1 MEYVFKS
8 SNIILL
14 LETKN
19 HFQFCFDLSFES
31 KLNCYI
37 PVSYVVGHAESITYL
52 DKKASPEVLQ
62 SMGISIENLDGP
74 TQKILSLCTAIQPEA
89 LFKKFR
95 TKSKSVKKIEDI
107 LKDTKLKLG
116 LEQFVKTSLAQF
128 YNLIKEHDFPI
139 SIHLGKDKDFRICR
153 IKSQNPALE
162 TQLHFDKHENG
173 ISYTLLLKDE
183 VSAFHPSTTALTLL
197 MDEPGWL
204 VAHHKLYQLKDINSK
219 KITPF
224 LSKEVVEIPSKLVPD
239 YFEKFIKDI
248 AKKAAITASG
258 FEVITKNRVHSC
270 AIELIHDF
278 FKNIYFISLHYDYDG
293 YVFDATKTKDT
304 HTEIDLQDLQNIKL
318 VQYKRSQ
325 QEDQYIDS
333 LQEFG
338 LRKQSNHLFEV
349 DQKAEEKDTYACIQW
364 ILEHKEKLEAA
375 GFSLE
380 KLQINRKKIDC
391 SAVTIVF
398 SNSIQSD
405 WFDIQMT
412 VVSADFEF
420 NFSELIPNIKSQNRL
435 FVLPNDT
442 YFLIPIEWMTRYA
455 VMAKLAKINNGTISI
470 LKSNFAILDDIPQ
483 LRLSIP
489 VKNTA
494 HYKPS
499 PLVKATLRPYQIEG
513 VQWLLEHYNNGLG
526 ACLADDMGLGKTLQ
540 TLSTLVAVQEKLE
553 FEKAENIQ
561 LDLFGNEIPV
571 AKEYLKAL
579 IVLPSSLVFNWY
591 NEARKFTPH
600 FRRIQYVGK
609 DRKLLSKKL
618 EKYDLIFTSY
628 AVVDR
633 DVSILE
639 KYQFRYLIL
648 DESQYIKNKNSK
660 IFKVINQ
667 LKTTHKISLS
677 GTPIENSLDDLW
689 SQMQFINP
697 NILGSYAFFAE
708 HYKFPIEKKQDINSL
723 LELKTLVN
731 PFILRRTKEQVLTDL
746 PELSEQILY
755 CDMEPEQEKLYEEEK
770 SKARN
775 ALLKTD
781 GSAVDKINI
790 INTLLRLRQLSN
802 HPKMIDK
809 KSEMDSGKYIAVT
822 RYLETLVQSNQ
833 KTIVFSSFVS
843 NLEFYKKWSI
853 ENKIDFCELTGAT
866 PQNERAYQVQKF
878 QEQERSKLFFISLKA
893 GGVGLNITKASYV
906 LFLDPWWN
914 PFAEKQG
921 IGRAHRIG
929 QMNKVNVV
937 RFITKNTVEEKIIRL
952 QENKKLLS
960 DALLDENHI
969 SPDIEE
975 NLDFILA

>member
-1 MEYVFKS
+1 MEP
-8 SNIILL
+8 
-14 LETKN
+14 EN
-19 HFQFCFDLSFES
+19 HFQFCFDLSFEA
-31 KLNCYI
+31 KFNCYI
-37 PVSYVVGHAESITYL
+37 PNSYVVGHTETITYL
-52 DKKASPEVLQ
+52 EKKASPEVLQ
-62 SMGISIENLDGP
+62 SMGITIGNLDST
-74 TQKILSLCTAIQPEA
+74 TQKILSLCEVLQPEA

-95 TKSKSVKKIEDI
+95 TKSKSAKKIEDI
-107 LKDTKLKLG
+107 LKDDKIKLG
-116 LEQFVKTSLAQF
+116 IDQFMKINLAQF
-128 YNLIKEHDFPI
+128 YSHIKLHDFPL
-139 SIHLGKDKDFRICR
+139 SLNLGKEKDFRISR
-153 IKSQNPALE
+153 ISTQNPTLE
-162 TQLHFDKHENG
+162 TELHFDKHENG
-173 ISYTLLLKDE
+173 ISYTLKLKENDL
-183 VSAFHPSTTALTLL
+183 AFYPSNTTVTLL
-197 MDEPGWL
+197 LDEPGWL
-204 VAHHKLYQLKDINSK
+204 VAHHKLYALKSINSK
-219 KITPF
+219 KVTPF
-224 LSKEVVEIPSKLVPD
+224 LNKKMVEIPSKLVPD

-248 AKKAAITASG
+248 AKKVDISATG
-258 FEVITKNRVHSC
+258 FEVITQTTIRSC
-270 AIELIHDF
+270 NLQLVHDF
-278 FKNIYFISLHYDYDG
+278 FKNTYFISLSFDYNG
-293 YVFDATKTKDT
+293 YVFDATKTKNT
-304 HTEIDLQDLQNIKL
+304 HTEIDLKDLENIKL
-318 VQYKRSQ
+318 IQYKRSQ
-325 QEDQYIDS
+325 AEDTFIES
-333 LQEFG
+333 LEALGLSKQDNNLFG
-338 LRKQSNHLFEV
+338 LL
-349 DQKAEEKDTYACIQW
+349 QKPEQKDTYACVQW
-364 ILEHKEKLEAA
+364 ILEHREKLESV

-380 KLQINRKKIDC
+380 NIKIDGRNIDN
-391 SAVTIVF
+391 STVNIIF
-398 SNSIQSD
+398 SNTIQND
-405 WFDIQMT
+405 WFDIKMT
-412 VVSADFEF
+412 VVCDDFEF
-420 NFSELIPNIKSQNRL
+420 NFSDLIPNIKSQNRL
-435 FVLPNDT
+435 FLLPNGN

-455 VMAKLAKINNGTISI
+455 AMAKLAKINNGTMAV
-470 LKSNFAILDDIPQ
+470 LKSNFAVFEDIPQ
-483 LRLSIP
+483 LKQTLH
-489 VKNTA
+489 VKDTVQ
-494 HYKPS
+494 YQPS
-499 PLVKATLRPYQIEG
+499 ALVKATLRPYQIEG

-540 TLSTLVAVQEKLE
+540 TLSTLVAVQEKLD

-600 FRRIQYVGK
+600 FRRIQYVGQ
-609 DRKLLSKKL
+609 DRKLISKKL

-628 AVVDR
+628 AVVAR
-633 DVSILE
+633 DLSILE
-639 KYQFRYLIL
+639 KYQFRFLIL

-660 IFKVINQ
+660 IFHAINQ
-667 LKTTHKISLS
+667 LQTTHKISLS

-697 NILGSYAFFAE
+697 NILGSYTFFAE
-708 HYKFPIEKKQDINSL
+708 HYKFPIEKKQDENSL
-723 LELKTLVN
+723 SELRNLVS
-731 PFILRRTKEQVLTDL
+731 PFILRRTKEQVLKDL
-746 PELSEQILY
+746 PELSEQVFH
-755 CDMEPEQEKLYEEEK
+755 CEMEPEQEKLYEEEK

-781 GSAVDKINI
+781 GSGIDKINI
-790 INTLLRLRQLSN
+790 INTLMRLRQLSN

-809 KSEMDSGKYIAVT
+809 KSELDSGKYIAVT
-822 RYLETLVQSNQ
+822 RYLESLVQSNQ

-929 QMNKVNVV
+929 QLNKVNVV

-975 NLDFILA
+975 NLDFILE

>member
-1 MEYVFKS
+1 MEP
-8 SNIILL
+8 
-14 LETKN
+14 EN
-19 HFQFCFDLSFES
+19 HFQFCFDLSFEA
-31 KLNCYI
+31 KLNYYI
-37 PVSYVVGHAESITYL
+37 PTSYVVGHVDTITYL
-52 DKKASPEVLQ
+52 EKKASSEVLQ
-62 SMGISIENLDGP
+62 SMGVETKQLP
-74 TQKILSLCTAIQPEA
+74 LAAQKILSICESLQPEV
-89 LFKKFR
+89 LFKKYR
-95 TKSKSVKKIEDI
+95 TKSKAAKKIED
-107 LKDTKLKLG
+107 LLQDEKLKFG
-116 LEQFVKTSLAQF
+116 ITQFIQLQLASF
-128 YNLIKEHDFPI
+128 YALVREHDFPL
-139 SIHLGKDKDFRICR
+139 SFQLGKEKDFRISR
-153 IKSQNPALE
+153 IGTQNPALE
-162 TQLHFDKHENG
+162 TKLHFDKHENG
-173 ISYTLLLKDE
+173 ISYTLKLKENDL
-183 VSAFHPSTTALTLL
+183 AFYPSNTKVTLL
-197 MDEPGWL
+197 LDEPGWL
-204 VAHHKLYQLKDINSK
+204 VSHHKLYALKSINSK
-219 KITPF
+219 KVTPF
-224 LSKEVVEIPSKLVPD
+224 LNKKTVEIPSKLVPD

-248 AKKAAITASG
+248 AKKVDISATG
-258 FEVITKNRVHSC
+258 FEVITQTAIRSC
-270 AIELIHDF
+270 NLQLVHDF
-278 FKNIYFISLHYDYDG
+278 FKNTYFISLTFDYNG
-293 YVFDATKTKDT
+293 YVFDATKTKNT
-304 HTEIDLQDLQNIKL
+304 HTEIDLKDLENIKL
-318 VQYKRSQ
+318 IQYKRSQ
-325 QEDQYIDS
+325 AEDTFIESFEELGVSKQENQ
-333 LQEFG
+333 LFG
-338 LRKQSNHLFEV
+338 LL
-349 DQKAEEKDTYACIQW
+349 QKTEQKDTYACVQW
-364 ILEHKEKLEAA
+364 ALENRVKLESL

-380 KLQINRKKIDC
+380 NLKIDGKNIDNN
-391 SAVTIVF
+391 AVTITF
-398 SNSIQSD
+398 SNTIQND
-405 WFDIQMT
+405 WFDIKMT
-412 VVSADFEF
+412 VLCDDFEF
-420 NFSELIPNIKSQNRL
+420 NFSDLIPNIKSQNRL
-435 FVLPNDT
+435 FLLPNGN

-455 VMAKLAKINNGTISI
+455 AMAKLAKINNGTMAV
-470 LKSNFAILDDIPQ
+470 LKSNFAVFEEIPQ
-483 LRLSIP
+483 LKQTLH
-489 VKNTA
+489 VKETVQ
-494 HYKPS
+494 YQPS
-499 PLVKATLRPYQIEG
+499 DLVKATLRPYQIEG

-540 TLSTLVAVQEKLE
+540 TLSTLVAVQEKLD

-600 FRRIQYVGK
+600 FRRIQYVGQ
-609 DRKLLSKKL
+609 DRKLISKKL

-628 AVVDR
+628 AVVAR
-633 DVSILE
+633 DLSILE
-639 KYQFRYLIL
+639 KYQFRFLIL

-660 IFKVINQ
+660 IFKAINELQ
-667 LKTTHKISLS
+667 TTHKISLS

-708 HYKFPIEKKQDINSL
+708 HYKVPIEKKQDETSL
-723 LELKTLVN
+723 LELKNLVS
-731 PFILRRTKEQVLTDL
+731 PFILRRTKEQVLKDL
-746 PELSEQILY
+746 PELSEQVFY

-781 GSAVDKINI
+781 GSGIDKINI
-790 INTLLRLRQLSN
+790 INTLMRLRQLSN

-809 KSEMDSGKYIAVT
+809 KSELDSGKYIAVT

-929 QMNKVNVV
+929 QLNKVNVV